1 MEAKKSTP
9 LKRKHVPDPSPGSR
23 KSKLSPDQP
32 GLAPIKRKRDRTGAG
47 GKRGRPKGSF
57 TNKTSS
63 RRELESTEAF
73 SSGINSH
80 ESKLN
85 GINPGQ
91 IEEKVFGFYNQVSWE
106 DAQGMLGYTL
116 YRDAVL
122 TAPGSTYR
130 SSC

>member
-9 LKRKHVPDPSPGSR
+9 LKRKHVPDPSPGS
-23 KSKLSPDQP
+23 KLSPDQP
-32 GLAPIKRKRDRTGAG
+32 GLAPIKRKRDRAGAG

-63 RRELESTEAF
+63 RIELESTEAI

-91 IEEKVFGFYNQVSWE
+91 IEENVFGFYNQVSWE
-106 DAQGMLGYTL
+106 DAQGILGYTEM
-116 YRDAVL
+116 
-122 TAPGSTYR
+122 
-130 SSC
+130 